1 MIKKLNNKGMS
12 IIEILLCFIL
22 VTIITGS
29 IYSTVNAFSN
39 KKVEEQAKEKIYTYK
54 NLLTKDIEDDIV
66 TKGLIKVDI
75 KGDHQAIDESMP
87 ECASAN
93 SYNAYDDTCPENATY
108 NDNDKL
114 SFSPHNATR
123 YYIELTFRTGRK
135 KAIQIITQNDNE
147 SAKVSDKF
155 YVAYGVPD
163 APEDDPELILQYP
176 IPNTGYTLKELE
188 DGTTLTNYNL
198 TISNVNTMVK
208 NNIFY
213 LEIRFEHDLLDQRY
227 GLRITA
233 PINMDSYDRNYD

>member
-1 MIKKLNNKGMS
+1 MLKRLNNKGMS

-54 NLLTKDIEDDIV
+54 NLLTRDIETDII
-66 TKGLIKVDI
+66 TNGLIKVDI
-75 KGDHQAIDESMP
+75 IGDHQAIDESL
-87 ECASAN
+87 EGCASAN
-93 SYNAYDDTCPENATY
+93 SYNAYTNQCSTTAY
-108 NDNDKL
+108 QDNDKL

-135 KAIQIITQNDNE
+135 KAIQIITQNDNQY
-147 SAKVSDKF
+147 AKVSDKF

-213 LEIRFEHDLLDQRY
+213 LEIRFEHNLLDQRY